1 VALRRATDTV
11 MRLCDPVI
19 LQFMTL
25 IGRADE
31 VARIEAALGRLGTK
45 PWVLEVVG
53 EPGIGKTRLLNEVQA
68 LAESHGHLVVSARST
83 EQARGV
89 PFSALADA
97 LDDHV
102 VAADLGSSQR
112 AVLATLFPALGTP
125 KTKIAPYRL
134 HRAMR
139 GLLEALAKPSG
150 LVVVLDDLHWVD
162 DGTAELL
169 AHLLRHQPSAPVLLA
184 MAHRPAQAPAHV
196 TAAIDLAARAG
207 EAERIALAPL
217 SVDSFAELVGP
228 GVSRAECEELHRGCA
243 GNPFY
248 LGLLAAQSENDA
260 EATLLSELDGVAPTV
275 RHVARAAAVA
285 GDPFEPGLVAAIA
298 DLDTATAFEALD
310 DLLARDLI
318 RGDRDERKLRFRH
331 PLVRQ
336 IVYLDGGE
344 EWGTLA
350 HGRAAAEL
358 ARRNAPVVIRAHH
371 TALAARAGDLDAIS
385 TLIRAAT
392 STMSE
397 APSTAAHWLQVALD
411 LLPPDQPHLR
421 LQLLSLTGKA
431 LAITGRLP
439 ESRAMLRQAL
449 TELPTEETDARMTAA
464 TMCGMVERLLGEHD
478 AARATL
484 LAEMTTGT
492 HTAQAA
498 ALKLE
503 LVVGSVVRGAFGEN
517 LEKVREVLDF
527 ARRSQ
532 DRVLEAAA
540 LALQSWAGYMASDLD
555 GAIRSCDA
563 AKALYDGLPDG
574 ELAEWIEL
582 AVWLSHAERFL
593 DRFDDGL
600 RHVDRAIAL
609 ARATG
614 RSHVLTQLLAHRANL
629 LRWLGRFDEARECA
643 EQAAALAGSQSS
655 RLVQRAALVVLS
667 RVELITGDAAAAV
680 RIGQSS
686 SGDLG
691 DEQDWWSRHAA
702 KSHALAL
709 TQLDRVDRMDQV
721 MTALGGPDLT
731 AAEPLSRPIDYEE
744 LVRADVTVGQLER
757 AQDWAWLAERAANP
771 ALPTRVGLS
780 QLAWANVHMA
790 RGESQ
795 AALTRAQAAAT
806 AFERAGARFDVGRSV
821 MVWGRAAA
829 AAGASA
835 AAIVQFERATRLFTE
850 SGAPILAAQATRELR
865 QLGRRAA
872 GSETLTARELEIAE
886 LAANG
891 KTNRQIAEALVIS
904 ERTVGTHLSRIYAK
918 LGVSSRAALA
928 AQRTRGK

>member
-1 VALRRATDTV
+1 
-11 MRLCDPVI
+11 
-19 LQFMTL
+19 MTL

-31 VARIEAALGRLGTK
+31 VARIEAALSRLGTK

-68 LAESHGHLVVSARST
+68 RAESHGHLVLSARST
-83 EQARGV
+83 ERARRV
-89 PFSALADA
+89 PFSALTDA
-97 LDDHV
+97 LADHV

-112 AVLATLFPALGTP
+112 AVLATLFPALGP
-125 KTKIAPYRL
+125 LPVTKIAPYRL

-162 DGTAELL
+162 DGTAQLL
-169 AHLLRHQPSAPVLLA
+169 AHLLRHQPGAPVLLVL
-184 MAHRPAQAPAHV
+184 AHRPAQAPAHV
-196 TAAIDLAARAG
+196 TAAIDQAARAG
-207 EAERIALAPL
+207 EAERIELAPL
-217 SVDSFAELVGP
+217 SVDSFAELVGLD
-228 GVSRAECEELHRGCA
+228 VNRAEREELYRGCA

-248 LGLLAAQSENDA
+248 LELLTAQAGSAA
-260 EATLLSELDGVAPTV
+260 EATLLSELDGMAPTV

-298 DLDTATAFEALD
+298 DLDTETAFEALD

-318 RGDRDERKLRFRH
+318 RGDQDDRKLRFRH

-344 EWGTLA
+344 EWGTFA

-392 STMSE
+392 SAMPE

-411 LLPPDQPHLR
+411 LLPPGQPHLR
-421 LQLLSLTGKA
+421 QQLLTLTGKA
-431 LAITGRLP
+431 FAVTGRLP
-439 ESRAMLRQAL
+439 ESRALLRQAL
-449 TELPTEETDARMTAA
+449 TELPTEDTDARMTAA
-464 TMCGMVERLLGEHD
+464 TICGMVERLLGEHD

-492 HTAQAA
+492 HTVEAA

-503 LVVGSVVRGAFGEN
+503 LVVGSVMRGAFGED
-517 LEKVREVLDF
+517 LEKVHEVLEF

-532 DRVLEAAA
+532 DRVLEAAG

-555 GAIRSCDA
+555 GAIQSCDA

-574 ELAEWIEL
+574 ELAERIEL

-614 RSHVLTQLLAHRANL
+614 RDHVLTQLLAHRANL
-629 LRWLGRFDEARECA
+629 LRWLGRFDEARACA
-643 EQAAALAGSQSS
+643 EQALDLAESQGS
-655 RLVQRAALVVLS
+655 RLLRRAALVIWS
-667 RVELITGDAAAAV
+667 RLQLITGDAAAAV
-680 RIGQSS
+680 RIGQSILDS
-686 SGDLG
+686 LG
-691 DEQDWWSRHAA
+691 DEPDWWSRHAA
-702 KSHALAL
+702 KSLAMAL
-709 TQLDRVDRMDQV
+709 TAIDRVDRMDQV

-731 AAEPLSRPIDYEE
+731 AAEPLSRPVDYEE

-757 AQDWAWLAERAANP
+757 AQDWARRAERATSP
-771 ALPTRVGLS
+771 ALPTRIGLS
-780 QLAWANVHMA
+780 ELAWANVHLA
-790 RGESQ
+790 RGENQ
-795 AALTRAQAAAT
+795 DARTRAQAAAV
-806 AFERAGARFDVGRSV
+806 AFERAGARFDVGRSA
-821 MVWGRAAA
+821 MTWGRAAA
-829 AAGASA
+829 AAGESA
-835 AAIVQFERATRLFTE
+835 DAIVQFERATILFTE

-865 QLGRRAA
+865 LLGRRAA

-891 KTNRQIAEALVIS
+891 NSNRQIAEALVIS

-928 AQRTRGK
+928 AQRTRAE

>member
-1 VALRRATDTV
+1 
-11 MRLCDPVI
+11 
-19 LQFMTL
+19 MTL

-31 VARIEAALGRLGTK
+31 VARIEATLGRLGAK
-45 PWVLEVVG
+45 PWILEVVG

-68 LAESHGHLVVSARST
+68 RAESHGHLVLSARST
-83 EQARGV
+83 ERARQV
-89 PFSALADA
+89 PYSALTDALAD
-97 LDDHV
+97 HV
-102 VAADLGSSQR
+102 LAADLGSSQR
-112 AVLATLFPALGTP
+112 SVLSTLFPALGP
-125 KTKIAPYRL
+125 PPATKIAPYRL

-169 AHLLRHQPSAPVLLA
+169 AHLLRHQPAAAVLLVLA
-184 MAHRPAQAPAHV
+184 YRPAQAPAHV
-196 TAAIDLAARAG
+196 AAAIDQAIQAG

-217 SVDSFAELVGP
+217 SIDSLAELVGP
-228 GVSRAECEELHRGCA
+228 AVSRAESAELHRGCA

-248 LGLLAAQSENDA
+248 LELLTARTGSDA
-260 EATLLSELDGVAPTV
+260 EATLLSELDGMAPTV

-298 DLDTATAFEALD
+298 DLDPASAFEALD

-318 RGDRDERKLRFRH
+318 RGDRDDRKLRFRH

-392 STMSE
+392 STMPES
-397 APSTAAHWLQVALD
+397 PSTAAHWLQVALD
-411 LLPPDQPHLR
+411 LLPPRQPHLR
-421 LQLLSLTGKA
+421 HQLLTLTGKA
-431 LAITGRLP
+431 FAITGRLP
-439 ESRAMLRQAL
+439 ESRALLRQAL
-449 TELPTEETDARMTAA
+449 IELPAEDTDARMTAA
-464 TMCGMVERLLGEHD
+464 TICGMVERLLGEHD

-492 HTAQAA
+492 HTTQAA

-503 LVVGSVVRGAFGEN
+503 LVVGSVVRGAFGED
-517 LEKVREVLDF
+517 LEKVHEVLDF

-532 DRVLEAAA
+532 DRVLEAAV

-600 RHVDRAIAL
+600 RHVDRAITL
-609 ARATG
+609 AKATG

-643 EQAAALAGSQSS
+643 EQAAVLAVSQGS
-655 RLVQRAALVVLS
+655 RLMQRAALVISVRLQM
-667 RVELITGDAAAAV
+667 ITGDAESAV
-680 RIGQSS
+680 RIGRSTIDS
-686 SGDLG
+686 LD
-691 DEQDWWSRHAA
+691 DEPDWWSRHAT
-702 KSHALAL
+702 KSLSLAL
-709 TQLDRVDRMDQV
+709 TEIDRVDRIDQV

-731 AAEPLSRPIDYEE
+731 AAEPLSRPVDYEE
-744 LVRADVTVGQLER
+744 LVRADVSVGQLDR
-757 AQDWAWLAERAANP
+757 AQDWARRAERATNP

-780 QLAWANVHMA
+780 ELAWANVHMA

-795 AALTRAQAAAT
+795 TARTRAQAAAA
-806 AFERAGARFDVGRSV
+806 AFERAGARFDVARSA
-821 MVWGRAAA
+821 MTWGRAAA
-829 AAGASA
+829 AAGDSA
-835 AAIVQFERATRLFTE
+835 DAIAQFERATTLFTE
-850 SGAPILAAQATRELR
+850 SGAPILAARATRELR

>member
-1 VALRRATDTV
+1 
-11 MRLCDPVI
+11 
-19 LQFMTL
+19 MTL

-53 EPGIGKTRLLNEVQA
+53 EPGLGKTRLLNEVQA
-68 LAESHGHLVVSARST
+68 LAESNGHLVLSARST
-83 EQARGV
+83 EQARRV
-89 PFSALADA
+89 PFSALTDA
-97 LDDHV
+97 LADHV

-112 AVLATLFPALGTP
+112 SVLATLFPALGPPPT
-125 KTKIAPYRL
+125 TKIAPYRL

-169 AHLLRHQPSAPVLLA
+169 AHLLRHQPGAPVLLVT
-184 MAHRPAQAPAHV
+184 AHRPAQAPAHV
-196 TAAIDLAARAG
+196 TAAIDQAARAG
-207 EAERIALAPL
+207 EAEQIALAPL

-228 GVSRAECEELHRGCA
+228 DVSRAECEELHRGCA

-248 LGLLAAQSENDA
+248 LGLLTAQSEPSESDA
-260 EATLLSELDGVAPTV
+260 EAALLSELDGVAPTV
-275 RHVARAAAVA
+275 RQVARAAAVA

-310 DLLARDLI
+310 ELLARDLI
-318 RGDRDERKLRFRH
+318 RGDHDDRKLRFRH

-421 LQLLSLTGKA
+421 PQLLTLTGKA

-439 ESRAMLRQAL
+439 ESRVLLRQAL
-449 TELPTEETDARMTAA
+449 AELPTEDTDARMAAA
-464 TMCGMVERLLGEHD
+464 TTCGMVERLLGEHA

-492 HTAQAA
+492 HTVEAA

-503 LVVGSVVRGAFGEN
+503 LVVGSVVRGAFGED
-517 LEKVREVLDF
+517 LDKVHEVLDF

-582 AVWLSHAERFL
+582 AVWLSHTERFL
-593 DRFDDGL
+593 DRFDDSL
-600 RHVDRAIAL
+600 RHVDRAVAL
-609 ARATG
+609 AKATG

-629 LRWLGRFDEARECA
+629 LRWLGRVDEARAGA
-643 EQAAALAGSQSS
+643 EQAMDLARSQGS
-655 RLVQRAALVVLS
+655 RLMQRAALVVWS
-667 RVELITGDAAAAV
+667 RVQLITGDAEAAV
-680 RIGQSS
+680 RIGQSDPVS
-686 SGDLG
+686 VD

-702 KSHALAL
+702 KSLALAL
-709 TQLDRVDRMDQV
+709 NQVDRADRMDQV
-721 MTALGGPDLT
+721 MAALGGPDLT

-757 AQDWAWLAERAANP
+757 AQDWALRAERAANP
-771 ALPTRVGLS
+771 ALPTRIGLS
-780 QLAWANVHMA
+780 QLAWAHVHTA
-790 RGESQ
+790 RGENQ
-795 AALTRAQAAAT
+795 AARTRAQAAAA
-806 AFERAGARFDVGRSV
+806 AFERAGARFDVGRSF
-821 MVWGRAAA
+821 MAWGRAAA
-829 AAGASA
+829 AAGHSA
-835 AAIVQFERATRLFTE
+835 DAIIQFERATRLFTE

-886 LAANG
+886 LAADG
-891 KTNRQIAEALVIS
+891 KSNRQIAEALVIS